1 MNPSANYKDKI
12 IHIIDEIEY
21 LLNVSK
27 DLNYDDFIKNEN
39 LKRAFVRSLEIIG
52 EAVKQIPLKIKEKY
66 EKIEWRDIAGMRD
79 KLIHHYFGID
89 YFLVWDIV
97 KNYIPKLKESIS
109 IIIDKEF
116 KNNKN

>member
-1 MNPSANYKDKI
+1 M
-12 IHIIDEIEY
+12 
-21 LLNVSK
+21 
-27 DLNYDDFIKNEN
+27 
-39 LKRAFVRSLEIIG
+39 AFVRSLEIIG

-66 EKIEWRDIAGMRD
+66 EKIEWRNIAGMRD
-79 KLIHHYFGID
+79 KLTHHYFGID

-116 KNNKN
+116 KNNKTNFVIKELQIHLLKYCFNIHPLNEGEKTNQFDIVYNFL